1 MVLNSRS
8 VRNQHVA
15 HSAPVYVKPDPNRE
29 GKELCCYTDGA
40 SRGNPG
46 PSAGAYILVD
56 REGRVIEER
65 GWFQGTGTNN
75 EAEYRAL
82 IAGLTAAAGHGCG
95 ILTVFSDS
103 ELVVRQMEGCYR
115 VSSSRLRPLHAEAQA
130 LLPRCRTVR
139 FRSVPRENPMIRR
152 ADRLCN
158 QALDEATGRS
168 I

>member
-1 MVLNSRS
+1 MK
-8 VRNQHVA
+8 HD
-15 HSAPVYVKPDPNRE
+15 PVRE

-56 REGRVIEER
+56 LEGRVIEER
-65 GWFQGTGTNN
+65 GWFIGTGTNN
-75 EAEYRAL
+75 EAEYQAL
-82 IAGLTAAAGHGCG
+82 ITGLTAAAGHGCE

-103 ELVVRQMEGCYR
+103 ELVVRQMEGFYR
-115 VSSSRLRPLHAEAQA
+115 VSSSRLRPLHAAARA
-130 LLPRCRTVR
+130 LLPRFRTVR
-139 FRSVPRENPMIRR
+139 FRSVPREYPMIRR

-158 QALDEATGRS
+158 QALDEAAGRS